1 MDVQSRKRRH
11 DAKKN
16 GNETTK
22 NREKKMQMQAGP
34 HKMAA
39 ITIQREQHM
48 PKKVCK
54 KWRKRLKTVPRK
66 LCV

>member
-1 MDVQSRKRRH
+1 MFKAGSVDMMPKR
-11 DAKKN
+11 AEMKQQKI
-16 GNETTK
+16 
-22 NREKKMQMQAGP
+22 EKKMQMQAGP